1 MRNKLYITIFTIM
14 STILGGCEG
23 GLEPEIYDNLTG
35 DNFPKTEADAKT
47 LGTMAKKAVATFKKG
62 DGRTYSKVIKMV
74 KSPKTGAYIF
84 QEEMI
89 PNEAVKDYFA
99 K

>member
-1 MRNKLYITIFTIM
+1 
-14 STILGGCEG
+14 
-23 GLEPEIYDNLTG
+23 
-35 DNFPKTEADAKT
+35 
-47 LGTMAKKAVATFKKG
+47 MAKKAVATFKKG

-99 K
+99 ARGMRPIPQTKALAKPRGR

>member
-1 MRNKLYITIFTIM
+1 
-14 STILGGCEG
+14 
-23 GLEPEIYDNLTG
+23 
-35 DNFPKTEADAKT
+35 
-47 LGTMAKKAVATFKKG
+47 MAKKAVATFKKG

-89 PNEAVKDYFA
+89 PNEAVIVSLLPSRLKRKLSRIGNEFLEAITLLIDCKRDNSAVLDTSNLMVLNY
-99 K
+99 